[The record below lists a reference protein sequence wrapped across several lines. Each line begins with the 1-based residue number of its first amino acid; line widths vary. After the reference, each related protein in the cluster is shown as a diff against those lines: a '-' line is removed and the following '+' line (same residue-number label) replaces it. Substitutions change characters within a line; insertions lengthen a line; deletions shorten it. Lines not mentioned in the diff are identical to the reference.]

1 MKTHEVNLRVRYQ
14 ETDQMGVVYHANYLV
29 WMEVGRSEYMRK
41 LGMPYTTFEK
51 NNIYLPVIK
60 AYCEYKSPA
69 FYDNIIRVVTR
80 VASLKELKI
89 TFNYTIFREEEK
101 KQILLASGETEH
113 AFVNNLGKPQ
123 ILKKHNPFLWRRLL
137 EVVEGVEDL

>member
-1 MKTHEVNLRVRYQ
+1 MKTHEVSLRVRYQ

-29 WMEVGRSEYMRK
+29 WMEVGRCEYMRK

-51 NNIYLPVIK
+51 NKIYLPVIK

-69 FYDNIIRVVTR
+69 FYDNIIKVVTR
-80 VASLKELKI
+80 VASLKEVKI
-89 TFNYTIFREEEK
+89 TFHYDIFREEEEE
-101 KQILLASGETEH
+101 QQLVAAGETEH
-113 AFVNNLGKPQ
+113 AFVNDLGKPLV
-123 ILKKHNPFLWRRLL
+123 LKKNNPFLWRRLL